1 MHCFATMGELALARG
16 DLDAAARLAEQS
28 LAIAVPTR
36 SRKYESRARRLV
48 GEAAAARR
56 RWDDAEQAL
65 GDALAVA
72 QAIGEPRQTWKTRV
86 ALARLDQARGRPDA
100 AQRHYHAAREL
111 IELILAGVHDPGLRR
126 GLEASAD
133 IREIRAYTAA
143 G

>member
-86 ALARLDQARGRPDA
+86 ALASTRR
-100 AQRHYHAAREL
+100 
-111 IELILAGVHDPGLRR
+111 AGGPTPP
-126 GLEASAD
+126 SATTTPP
-133 IREIRAYTAA
+133 ES
-143 G
+143 